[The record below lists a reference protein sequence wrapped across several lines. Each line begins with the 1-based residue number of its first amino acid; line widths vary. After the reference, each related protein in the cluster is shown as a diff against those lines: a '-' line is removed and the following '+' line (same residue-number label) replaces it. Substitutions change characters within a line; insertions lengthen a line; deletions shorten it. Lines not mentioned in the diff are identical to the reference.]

1 MGRVEG
7 KSSETGFMGFVG
19 LGNCQNRGLAR
30 ITRMTR
36 ILGIFVYRR
45 FSSGGRRYGYYGLRT
60 QTGKFAVQTNFPPT
74 IKQSAPSKRRESEIV
89 PTEEVIRGYKPL
101 LQGDVVI
108 L

>member
-1 MGRVEG
+1 MGRVEEKEG
-7 KSSETGFMGFVG
+7 RREGSEAGFAGFIGFTG

-60 QTGKFAVQTNFPPT
+60 QTGKFAVQTEL
-74 IKQSAPSKRRESEIV
+74 PS
-89 PTEEVIRGYKPL
+89 YH
-101 LQGDVVI
+101 
-108 L
+108 